1 MSKLLSEK
9 LFIAMAIALE
19 AHKEQRRKGKF
30 STPYIIHPVIVGMQL
45 LKLGYEEDVVIAGIL
60 HDLLEDGFPEK
71 DREEV
76 REIIKNN
83 FGKNILEMVE
93 ALSEPKDPGMSRDER
108 KRTWEERN
116 QKKLEKL
123 SNSSPEAR
131 AIAVVDI
138 YANMLEMK
146 KLFIDE
152 GQKAKGYFNFPDFK
166 KKKQHIEKMLKIFE
180 EKDRNAS
187 YLETVDKIKEYLNEL
202 SRLLGE
208 VQDEKNN

>member
-1 MSKLLSEK
+1 
-9 LFIAMAIALE
+9 MAIEIALKGHE
-19 AHKEQRRKGKF
+19 NQTRKEKKA
-30 STPYIIHPVIVGMQL
+30 SPYIIHPLIVGMQL

-60 HDLLEDGFPEK
+60 HDLLEDGFHEK

-76 REIIKNN
+76 REIIKIN
-83 FGKNILEMVE
+83 FGENVLKMVE
-93 ALSEPKDPGMSRDER
+93 SLSEPKDPGMSRDER
-108 KRTWEERN
+108 KITWEERN

-138 YANMLEMK
+138 YANMYEMK
-146 KLFIDE
+146 KLFTDE
-152 GQKAKGYFNFPDFK
+152 GLQAKSYFNFPEFE
-166 KKKQHIEKMLKIFE
+166 KKKQYIEKMLKSFE
-180 EKDRNAS
+180 AKDKDAS
-187 YLETVDKIKEYLNEL
+187 HLETVDKIKEYLNEL